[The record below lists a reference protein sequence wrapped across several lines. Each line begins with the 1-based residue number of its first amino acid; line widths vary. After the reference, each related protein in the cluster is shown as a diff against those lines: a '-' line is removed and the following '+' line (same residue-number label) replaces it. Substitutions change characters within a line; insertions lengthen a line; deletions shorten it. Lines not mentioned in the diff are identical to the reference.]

1 MDKIFAA
8 FTSWQ
13 SSITLSGDV
22 YVDEKHLAAAHSE
35 AETGAGREEMPR
47 PLEEPVVR
55 GGRPGAGEEGDGRCR
70 GKGEIELGEGARR
83 VQKPH
88 QAGVDFDPR
97 PRLLALRADR
107 EAEAGGPGREGDLQI
122 RLPERLGS
130 DKRLLLQ
137 HGGFRQ
143 APQGHEQASPQ
154 NWMNLFA
161 FKFGCP
167 GNALQKAEKLL
178 DLLLKC
184 KEIVRYRD

>member
-55 GGRPGAGEEGDGRCR
+55 GRGLGPRKEGNGDGR
-70 GKGEIELGEGARR
+70 GKGQIELGEGARR
-83 VQKPH
+83 LQKPH
-88 QAGVDFDPR
+88 KTRVDFDPR

-130 DKRLLLQ
+130 DKRLLLE
-137 HGGFRQ
+137 HGGFRP
-143 APQGHEQASPQ
+143 APQGHEQAQASD
-154 NWMNLFA
+154 WMNLFA